1 MLYVSSVDLYPGSQ
15 EERLPGFTPQFP
27 HLTSCSQL
35 EKFPQH
41 TAPWHWH
48 RSVEL
53 FYVEHGA
60 LLYQTPGGTRLFRA
74 GSGGLV
80 NSNVLHQTQMV
91 EAEGNCVQ
99 YEHLFEPELVAG
111 IPGGTVEQKYVLP
124 LQNAPGL
131 ELVAFSPEEPEQAET
146 LRLLRESFALDE
158 TAFGYELRL
167 QAMLCTLWL
176 RVVEQMHPA
185 ERPAAKSDP
194 DSEKIKPMML
204 YIHSHMAEKLPVCA
218 LAAAAFCSERECYR
232 TFREVLHTTPAEY
245 LQNVRIQTAC
255 KLLIETQQSMTEIA
269 QNCGLGSGSYFG
281 AQFRE
286 KIGCTPTE
294 YRRRWQDL
302 DTGWHKTDSRTL
314 PPVVR

>member
-48 RSVEL
+48 KSMEL
-53 FYVEHGA
+53 FYVKSGA
-60 LLYQTPGGTRLFRA
+60 LVYQTPSGTRLFRA
-74 GSGGLV
+74 GSGGMV
-80 NSNVLHQTQMV
+80 NSNVLHQTQVV
-91 EAEGNCVQ
+91 ETGQNCVQ
-99 YEHLFEPELVAG
+99 YVHLFEPELVAG
-111 IPGGTVEQKYVLP
+111 IPGGTVEQKYIAP
-124 LQNAPGL
+124 LRDAPGL
-131 ELVAFSPEEPEQAET
+131 ELIALSPEDPAQAET
-146 LRLLRESFALDE
+146 LRLLQESFALDE

-167 QAMLCTLWL
+167 QTMLCAIWL
-176 RVVEQMHPA
+176 RLVEQVRPPLPA
-185 ERPAAKSDP
+185 KAAEADSA
-194 DSEKIKPMML
+194 SEKIKPMML
-204 YIHSHMAEKLPVCA
+204 YIHSHMEEKLPVRA

-232 TFREVLHTTPAEY
+232 VFHEVLHTTPTDY
-245 LQNVRIQTAC
+245 IQNVRIQTAC

-294 YRRRWQDL
+294 YRRRWQDI
-302 DTGWHKTDSRTL
+302 DI
-314 PPVVR
+314 